1 MYRPQCDSGSPMPST
16 MSSPRTYPFAIANA
30 FTQDSFAG
38 NPATIVFLDPSEPLT
53 QEERL
58 KFAKGLNQPVV
69 VFLTPTSTS
78 SEKPG
83 AVVSFDVRYFAPNNE
98 YEPCGHGTIA
108 TTKVILDS
116 ATDSPG
122 FGKGSRFPVLSSP
135 ETQVVTF
142 TTAQGIVVSA
152 RRVVV
157 PDEVTGKEEDWFEV
171 VLPARKL
178 KKLPSEEEE
187 KVLGIFN
194 RAVGKELKA
203 EYIGV
208 GEPPFHDNLLL
219 VLDES
224 ENLEQLKIDASVLVG
239 THELAGSGVSAYV
252 TCGTT
257 QKATGFARHIITTD
271 STSGKFTEDYII
283 RVFAP
288 IAGVDEDHVC
298 GASNCLTGPY
308 WSAQKGITEL
318 RVRQVS
324 ERGGTLRVGIDG
336 DNIKLRGQVKV
347 TSVGQLFL

>member
-1 MYRPQCDSGSPMPST
+1 MPST
-16 MSSPRTYPFAIANA
+16 ITAPRTYPFAIANA
-30 FTQDSFAG
+30 FTQDVFAG

-69 VFLTPTSTS
+69 VFLTPTSAS

-83 AVVSFDVRYFAPNNE
+83 AVVSFSIRYFAPNNE

-122 FGKGSRFPVLSSP
+122 FGQGSPFPVLSSP
-135 ETQVVTF
+135 ETQVVEF
-142 TTAQGIVVSA
+142 TTTRGIVVSA
-152 RRVVV
+152 RRVLV
-157 PDEVTGKEEDWFEV
+157 PDEVSGKEEDWVEI

-178 KKLPSEEEE
+178 RNLPAEEEE
-187 KVLGIFN
+187 RILGVFN
-194 RAVGKELKA
+194 RAVGKELKVK
-203 EYIGV
+203 YIGV
-208 GEPPFHDNLLL
+208 GEPPFDDNLLV

-224 ENLEQLKIDASVLVG
+224 ENLEQLKVDASVLVG
-239 THELAGSGVSAYV
+239 TLAGSGASAYV
-252 TCGTT
+252 TYGTA
-257 QKATGFARHIITTD
+257 QKATGFARHIVTTD
-271 STSGKFTEDYII
+271 STSGKFSEDYIT

-288 IAGVDEDHVC
+288 IAGVNEDHVC
-298 GASNCLTGPY
+298 GASNCVTGPY
-308 WSAQKGITEL
+308 WSSRKGITEL

-347 TSVGQLFL
+347 TGVGQLFL